1 MQRRRVLS
9 TLLTLP
15 AALAGGFGATDP
27 GARPPRR
34 LVALGPG
41 ALRFL
46 VYLDALEDL
55 CAIEEIERRAPDG
68 RAYAFRSGEA
78 TARLPVIGPGG
89 AGRLPDL
96 EALAGVGADLAIA
109 VTLDE
114 QQIRMLRERVGISVL
129 ALDYGATGL
138 LDPAVFS
145 ASLRRL
151 AEVLDRE
158 DRAEMLIGAMDAS
171 VAELAQRVGDRTPV
185 EAYLGGVSLK
195 GQQGL
200 TSTQAGHPSLAWAGA
215 ENLADRVGRS
225 GHLFLDLEQILVWDP
240 PALFIDAA
248 GVPAVLTE
256 QAANPGP
263 FRALRAVREGR
274 VYATLPYN
282 AYNTNVEH
290 ALINAWF
297 IAGILTPEAFSD
309 VEPRAKA
316 DDLYRL
322 FLGRPLYAEL
332 ARSGLGF
339 AHVDLLNGR
348 ARAW

>member
-1 MQRRRVLS
+1 MLG
-9 TLLTLP
+9 LP
-15 AALAGGFGATDP
+15 AALASGFGVGVTDT
-27 GARPPRR
+27 GAPNPRR

-41 ALRFL
+41 ALRFV
-46 VYLDALEDL
+46 VYLDAVEDL
-55 CAIEEIERRAPDG
+55 CAIEEIERRSPDG

-78 TARLPVIGPGG
+78 TAHLPVIGPGG

-96 EALAGVGADLAIA
+96 EALVGVGADLAIS

-114 QQIRMLRERVGISVL
+114 QQRRMLRERVGVPVL

-138 LDPAVFS
+138 LDPAVFG

-151 AEVLDRE
+151 GEALGRDA
-158 DRAEMLIGAMDAS
+158 RAEALIGAMDAS

-185 EAYLGGVSLK
+185 AAYLGGVSLK

-200 TSTQAGHPSLAWAGA
+200 TSTQAGHPTLAWAGT
-215 ENLADRVGRS
+215 ENLADRTGRS
-225 GHLFLDLEQILVWDP
+225 GHLFLDLEQILAWDP

-256 QAANPGP
+256 QATNPGA

-316 DDLYRL
+316 DELYRL
-322 FLGRPLYAEL
+322 FLRRPLYEEL

-339 AHVDLLNGR
+339 AHVDVLNGGV
-348 ARAW
+348 RAW